1 MFTFDNNLQI
11 TKNSKNIYGKGG
23 AFRWKS
29 DLICCE
35 KTLNLLLLSQN
46 KEDFLYY
53 LVDFDDEDSS
63 SDEEIYDKIDDFEID
78 EEKKNKASR
87 LLYNKV
93 LFVTEWDFLDII
105 NSSLFYFFENSEKNV
120 LTKWFKICGFLINPI
135 FTNQITTLLLKN
147 DFDSFLEKNGSSVLK
162 LLRTRLTLFGFF
174 QVQKKKDSFLVLK
187 NIFTLL
193 KIDPIKK
200 NFLIEEFFKKENS
213 LFFQEFYKIF

>member
-11 TKNSKNIYGKGG
+11 TKNSKNIYF

-93 LFVTEWDFLDII
+93 LFAKKKRVG
-105 NSSLFYFFENSEKNV
+105 FFGYYKLV
-120 LTKWFKICGFLINPI
+120 
-135 FTNQITTLLLKN
+135 
-147 DFDSFLEKNGSSVLK
+147 SFL
-162 LLRTRLTLFGFF
+162 FF
-174 QVQKKKDSFLVLK
+174 
-187 NIFTLL
+187 
-193 KIDPIKK
+193 
-200 NFLIEEFFKKENS
+200 
-213 LFFQEFYKIF
+213 